1 MTVDKRSSG
10 KQCLRVTSLPPYRV
24 DWQSADVLPLPD
36 VSGIAS
42 HYPVRLADGCRLCL
56 PLTPLPGGN
65 MAVALL
71 MSNQTSFAVERN
83 IVARMTELARAVAP
97 EVVVGIPTL
106 GLTYARP
113 VAEAIGLADFVA
125 LGHSRKFW
133 YDDALSETA
142 VSSTS
147 PDQSKRIYLDPSLLT
162 RVRGR
167 RVVVIDDVLNTG
179 NTMAAALKLLKKAQ
193 ASVAGIVVV
202 LTEGWAWYDRL
213 AETHPDISKCVGA
226 LGHIPLFSRSAA
238 GWIPI
243 PGTEAGA
250 RPAA

>member
-1 MTVDKRSSG
+1 
-10 KQCLRVTSLPPYRV
+10 VTSLPPYRV
-24 DWQSADVLPLPD
+24 DWLSADVSSAIDAL
-36 VSGIAS
+36 SFTS

-56 PLTPLPGGN
+56 PLTPLPGGDK
-65 MAVALL
+65 AVALL

-83 IVARMTELARAVAP
+83 IAERMTEKARAAAP

-113 VAEAIGLADFVA
+113 VAEALGLGDFVA

-133 YDDALSETA
+133 YEDGLSESV

-147 PDQSKRIYLDPSLLT
+147 PDQSKRVYLDPALLL

-167 RVVVIDDVLNTG
+167 RVVIIDDVLNTG
-179 NTMAAALKLLKKAQ
+179 NTMAAALRLLKKAQ

-202 LTEGWAWYDRL
+202 LTEGWDWHAKL
-213 AETHPDISKCVGA
+213 AGIEAGVPKLVQA
-226 LGHIPLFSRSAA
+226 LGHIPLFARSDA
-238 GWIPI
+238 GWTPI
-243 PGTEAGA
+243 PDTEAGA
-250 RPAA
+250 GPSVS